1 MIENKYFILSYNFI
15 LAGGDIKMII
25 NILTW
30 LILGAVA
37 GAIASWLTHSSN
49 SLVMDIILG
58 IVGAVVGG
66 LVMNL
71 FGQSSVS
78 GLNLY
83 SFVVAIIGSVIV
95 VSIGKF
101 VRKAA

>member
-1 MIENKYFILSYNFI
+1 MISS
-15 LAGGDIKMII
+15 II
-25 NILTW
+25 TW
-30 LILGAVA
+30 LILGVVA

-83 SFVVAIIGSVIV
+83 SFIVAILGAVIV
-95 VSIGKF
+95 ISVGKF
-101 VRKAA
+101 IRKAA